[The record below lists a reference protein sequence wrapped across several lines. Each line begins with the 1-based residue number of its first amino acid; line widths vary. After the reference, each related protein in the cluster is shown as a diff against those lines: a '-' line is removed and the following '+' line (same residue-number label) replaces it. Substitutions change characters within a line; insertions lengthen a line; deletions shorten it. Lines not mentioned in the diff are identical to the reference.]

1 MNEILAQIYGFA
13 RAAWR
18 RRWVAVITAWVVALL
33 GWAVVLAMPDRYE
46 ASARV
51 FVDART
57 PLRPVLQG
65 IAIDTDYDSQLSLV
79 REALLSRPQLETVVR
94 QTNLD
99 SGIAATPAGLEA
111 LINKLQN
118 QIQVTATTP
127 SRSGGDATYTISYQH
142 GDRAKS
148 IEVVRTL
155 VDNFVE
161 GTLSGNRSGATEAQN
176 FLNDQIREL
185 DKRLQE
191 AEHRLAD
198 FKKRN
203 IGLIPG
209 ERGDY
214 FARRERETAG
224 LQQAETNLAVA
235 LSRQTELRRQLASAQ
250 AYLPGTTGGGATS
263 APPDVTVRRQ
273 QAEQQLEELLLRFT
287 DKHPDVI
294 QLRRTIGELKER
306 EAKELAELQ
315 KGGAGTG
322 AIRSLAANPVY
333 QQIQSQLNQVQV
345 EIASYQGAIRQHQE
359 EIANLRKYVDQAPE
373 VEQEFAQLN
382 RDYSVTKAQ
391 YEQLVTRREQA
402 RVSDDAARTGI
413 MRFDVIEPPHAGLT
427 PVSPKRKLLFV
438 GVLVV
443 ALGAGLG
450 LALLPYL
457 LMPTFGNISELERQ
471 FGVPVLGAVSAMR
484 SVAQRA
490 ADHRQLRWILLAG
503 AGLVA
508 ATGVL
513 VVTGSIGARLLQ
525 HLVA

>member
-18 RRWVAVITAWVVALL
+18 RRWTVVTTAWVVALL
-33 GWAVVLAMPDRYE
+33 GWAVVLTMPDRYE

-65 IAIDTDYDSQLSLV
+65 IAIEQDYESQISLV

-99 SGIAATPAGLEA
+99 AGMAATPAGHEA
-111 LINKLQN
+111 LIAQLQR
-118 QIQVTATTP
+118 QIQVVATAP
-127 SRSGGDATYTISYQH
+127 SRSGSDAIYTISYQH

-176 FLNDQIREL
+176 FLIEQIGEL
-185 DKRLQE
+185 EKRLQE
-191 AEHRLAD
+191 AEQRLAD
-198 FKKRN
+198 FKKSN

-214 FARRERETAG
+214 FARRDQQTAG

-235 LSRQTELRRQLASAQ
+235 LSRQAELRRQLTSSQ
-250 AYLPGTTGGGATS
+250 AYLPGTTGGGATG
-263 APPDVTVRRQ
+263 APPDVTLRRQ

-287 DKHPDVI
+287 DRHPDVI
-294 QLRRTIGELKER
+294 QLRRTIDELKER
-306 EAKELAELQ
+306 ETKELAELQ

-333 QQIQSQLNQVQV
+333 QQVQTQLSQVQV
-345 EIASYQGAIRQHQE
+345 EIASYQGAIRQHQA
-359 EIANLRKYVDQAPE
+359 EIANLGKYVDQAPE

-382 RDYSVTKAQ
+382 RDYTVTKAQ
-391 YEQLVTRREQA
+391 YEQLVARREQV
-402 RVSDDAARTGI
+402 RVSDDAASTGI
-413 MRFDVIEPPHAGLT
+413 MRFDVIEPPHAALE
-427 PVSPKRKLLFV
+427 PVSPKRQLLIV

-450 LALLPYL
+450 LAILPYL
-457 LMPTFGNISELERQ
+457 LMPTFDSITELGRRL
-471 FGVPVLGAVSAMR
+471 GVPVIGAVSAVR
-484 SVAQRA
+484 TVAQRT
-490 ADHRQLRWILLAG
+490 ADHRQLRWVALAG
-503 AGLVA
+503 GALVA
-508 ATGVL
+508 ATGLL
-513 VVTGSIGARLLQ
+513 VVAGGTGARLLQ
-525 HLVA
+525 QLLA